1 MNAHSEPE
9 TAASKVKGHIPLQIY
24 IACVSGLG
32 IGLLFWSTS
41 HLSSAW
47 PEILIFIGLV
57 FIAELATTEVIAP
70 EIAFSMSSPVGF
82 ASLLLFGPLPA
93 ALVGAM
99 GGLFTTLVKEA
110 ADIRRGRPRGAP
122 ILQRIPFNMAVF
134 SLPVA
139 LAGWTYILLGGK
151 LSDVALFSNLL
162 PMIAGAIIV
171 ESMNATLVVGAVSFQ
186 IGKPVFE
193 IWKQNVS
200 WAIPINIL
208 GMVIGGG
215 GVALGYRI
223 AGVLGLVVFFLPIV
237 LTIYAFRLYVAQ
249 TKAQMARLEEII
261 AEHTNDLQNANEELR
276 RLDRLK
282 ENFFSVINHE
292 MRTPLTAIIGYT
304 ALLLRDKSLASIQ
317 ADMLCKVRDN
327 GQRLLDLV
335 NNLLDISRLADG
347 KLKIHLVRVDV
358 TGLIEDAIAAVKPM
372 AEDKRISITLDVPS
386 TLPMIYGDPKRVD
399 QILVNLLNNAVKYTP
414 DTGSV
419 TLSVQKDGSADM
431 VRISVTDTGIG
442 IPADLLPCI
451 FDRFV
456 RAERAERSQIAG
468 TGLGL
473 AIAKGLV
480 EAHGGKIWV
489 ESQEGHGTTFM
500 FTLQVAN
507 GILEQVSASA
517 SLKAP

>member
-1 MNAHSEPE
+1 MSTHSESE
-9 TAASKVKGHIPLQIY
+9 TAASRTKGHIPLQIY
-24 IACVSGLG
+24 LACVSGLG

-41 HLSSAW
+41 QLSSAW

-57 FIAELATTEVIAP
+57 FVTELATTEVIAP

-110 ADIRRGRPRGAP
+110 ADIRQGRPRGAP
-122 ILQRIPFNMAVF
+122 ILQRVLFNMAVF

-139 LAGWTYILLGGK
+139 LAGWIYVLLGGK

-171 ESMNATLVVGAVSFQ
+171 ESMNAVLVVGAVSFQ

-200 WAIPINIL
+200 WAIPISIL

-223 AGVLGLVVFFLPIV
+223 AGVLGLVVFFLPIA
-237 LTIYAFRLYVAQ
+237 LTIYVFRLYVRQ
-249 TKAQMARLEEII
+249 TKAQTAHLEEII
-261 AEHTNDLQNANEELR
+261 SERTNNLQNANEELR
-276 RLDRLK
+276 QLDRLK
-282 ENFFSVINHE
+282 ESFFSVMNHE
-292 MRTPLTAIIGYT
+292 MRSPLTAIIGYT
-304 ALLLRDKSLASIQ
+304 ALLQRDNSLASIQ

-335 NNLLDISRLADG
+335 NNLLDLSRLEDG
-347 KLKIHLVRVDV
+347 KLQIQFEAVDLMELV
-358 TGLIEDAIAAVKPM
+358 GQAIAVVKPM
-372 AEDKRISITLDVPS
+372 AEDKRISITLDIPS
-386 TLPMIYGDPKRVD
+386 ALPTIYGDPKRVD
-399 QILVNLLNNAVKYTP
+399 QILVNLLSNAIKYTP

-419 TLSVQKDGSADM
+419 TLSVQKDDAADM

-442 IPADLLPCI
+442 IPADLLPHI

-456 RAERAERSQIAG
+456 RAERAERLGTAG

-480 EAHGGKIWV
+480 EAHGGEIWV
-489 ESQEGHGTTFM
+489 ESEEGCGSTFT
-500 FTLQVAN
+500 FTLPVAKGN
-507 GILEQVSASA
+507 S
-517 SLKAP
+517 